1 MVPTPTLPTPILEL
15 TIWAFLGAMIA
26 AWCWVILQLVKGRSL
41 LPPSPLRIVP
51 WRGTEAFSVFCFYLL
66 LQVFAPGLVRAMLAK
81 SGLEGKLGSAGLLL
95 VQFGIYTA
103 FLALAWCFLVSK
115 ASATPADLGL
125 RTNQAGREVARGLVG
140 GLILV
145 PVAFA
150 LNYAAQKIWK
160 PVPHDLVKVIARG
173 QSATTW
179 VLGAFMAVIAAPIV
193 EEFLFRGV
201 LLGALNRRA
210 ISEPASDVDPEFA
223 GSSMEIQQA
232 TTGSNIGKVSPVGW
246 SLFLS
251 NVAVSLLFA
260 MLHAQFWPTPFP
272 LFFVSLAFGAMFQR
286 TGSLIAPIVMHAT
299 LNGVSTLLLML
310 SIMAGFDVPGG
321 PENPAPTPP
330 PVVEKPSKVTVLNM
344 PRPLRPET

>member
-1 MVPTPTLPTPILEL
+1 MVPRPTFATLILEL
-15 TIWAFLGAMIA
+15 AILALIGAMIA
-26 AWCWVILQLVKGRSL
+26 AWCWAILQLVKGRSL
-41 LPPSPLRIVP
+41 LPRAPLRIVP
-51 WRGTEAFSVFCFYLL
+51 WRGTEAFGVFCFYLL
-66 LQVFAPGLVRAMLAK
+66 LQVSAPGLVHTFFANA
-81 SGLEGKLGSAGLLL
+81 GHEGKLGSAGLLL
-95 VQFGIYTA
+95 VQLGIYAA
-103 FLALAWCFLVSK
+103 FLTLAWCFLVSR
-115 ASATPADLGL
+115 ANATPADLGL

-145 PVAFA
+145 PAAFA
-150 LNYAAQKIWK
+150 LNFAAQMIWK

-179 VLGAFMAVIAAPIV
+179 ALGAFMAVIAAPIV

-210 ISEPASDVDPEFA
+210 VSEPASDVDPELA
-223 GSSMEIQQA
+223 DHSVEVQQA
-232 TTGSNIGKVSPVGW
+232 STGSNVGKVSPVAW

-260 MLHAQFWPTPFP
+260 ILHAQFWPTPFP

-310 SIMAGFDVPGG
+310 SINAGFDVPGG
-321 PENPAPTPP
+321 PEKPAPTPP

-344 PRPLRPET
+344 PRPLRMKT